1 MSKYFKRK
9 KGKEIQQ
16 QAPRSLDDIKKA
28 YNEVSARAANAQYL
42 VYIHNKELDQLN
54 EQLMYLNQEAGARQQ
69 LDAKATAAEV
79 TSGQS

>member
-16 QAPRSLDDIKKA
+16 QAPRSLEDIKKA

-42 VYIHNKELDQLN
+42 VYIHNKELEQIN
-54 EQLMYLNQEAGARQQ
+54 EQLMFLNQEAGARQQ
-69 LDAKATAAEV
+69 LDAASAQPESTDAKP
-79 TSGQS
+79 